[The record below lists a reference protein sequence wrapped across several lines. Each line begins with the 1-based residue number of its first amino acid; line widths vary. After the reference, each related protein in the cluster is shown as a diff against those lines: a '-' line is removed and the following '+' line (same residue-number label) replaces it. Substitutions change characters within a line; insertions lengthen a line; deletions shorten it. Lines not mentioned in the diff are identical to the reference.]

1 MADLLIQKAASISSC
16 GAYRTRITR
25 VWDAML
31 PLLPFWLLNPSK
43 ADAEIDDPTLRRG
56 MHFGRREGKGGIVF
70 GNAYSY
76 RCTNPK
82 DLPRDA
88 GVAFGPDNYV
98 ALQRIAEDAAA
109 SQTPIVCGW
118 GAHPIDEDVWYS
130 MAEIV
135 KKTGVE
141 TVCLGRTKYG
151 FPRHPLYVRNDAP
164 LIPFYFMK
172 YPFESAA

>member
-1 MADLLIQKAASISSC
+1 MDLLISKAATISDC
-16 GAYRTRITR
+16 GTYRTRITR
-25 VWDAML
+25 IWEPTL

-56 MHFGRREGKGGIVF
+56 MHFGRREGKGGIVY

-82 DLPRDA
+82 DLPHDVA
-88 GVAFGPDNYV
+88 KAFGPENYD
-98 ALQRIAEDAAA
+98 ALLRIATDAAA
-109 SQTPIVCGW
+109 SNTPIVCGW
-118 GAHPIDEDVWYS
+118 GAHPIDEDVWHT

-135 KKTGVE
+135 KRTGAE
-141 TVCLGRTKYG
+141 TVCLGKTKHG
-151 FPRHPLYVRNDAP
+151 LPRHPLYVKNDQS

-172 YPFESAA
+172 YPFERAA